1 MDANYLTPATVLPA
15 ELAPYKAEL
24 LVAARYFAEARK
36 TSGAAADELRDKAE
50 RKLQHIEAAIIERR
64 EGQR

>member
-24 LVAARYFAEARK
+24 IVASRYFAEARK
-36 TSGAAADELRDKAE
+36 ASGSAADELRDKAE
-50 RKLQHIEAAIIERR
+50 RKLQAVDAAIIERR